1 MGLDVNFLCLPIP
14 QIKTKKGRNQS
25 EVLEMSTEG
34 GVMGLSDAILGGGE
48 LVE

>member
-1 MGLDVNFLCLPIP
+1 MIEQTREQYISPI
-14 QIKTKKGRNQS
+14 S
-25 EVLEMSTEG
+25 EVLEMSSEG